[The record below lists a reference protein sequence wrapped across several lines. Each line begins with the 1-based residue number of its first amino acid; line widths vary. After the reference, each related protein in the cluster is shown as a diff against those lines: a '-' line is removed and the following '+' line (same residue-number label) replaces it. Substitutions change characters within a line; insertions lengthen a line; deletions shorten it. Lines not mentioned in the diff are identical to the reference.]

1 MYRVSR
7 VVIVLVL
14 TLFLASCGS
23 GGKVSTQ
30 DKSVEYQSARKLP
43 PLKKPSPV
51 VSSVPAE
58 ANEGGVEE
66 SPTSGEVAAAQSL
79 DPSADTLTQES
90 DSTTGASSAVA
101 NTSTQKVE
109 AQITNLR
116 NNIARLTVASEF
128 DAAWDYLTTRLARSS
143 VTVFSRNKAAG
154 RFAIGCAAF
163 RVPDEGSSSR
173 SGGWAIFNR
182 GSGKDEE
189 YCALSVSTARGNTV
203 VSALDREGEEVGK
216 AGAVLVFNEI
226 LNN

>member
-51 VSSVPAE
+51 VNSTPAE
-58 ANEGGVEE
+58 ANEGAVEE

-79 DPSADTLTQES
+79 VPSADPLIQES
-90 DSTTGASSAVA
+90 NATTEANSAVA